1 MADKDTTTKDALVRA
16 IGELLLRDIA
26 TAGHDLDG
34 YALIASYTD
43 NGVRRVSGFGYRD
56 GEPPLA
62 ATPKTEVDAIAA
74 RLDELREATQV
85 ANEAPWTVCVIQ
97 LRRAGG
103 KLHAEFVYE
112 DAAQW
117 AITPATLDAVAKR
130 ARPR

>member
-1 MADKDTTTKDALVRA
+1 MADKGTTGKDALVRG

-56 GEPPLA
+56 GEPPLP

-74 RLDELREATQV
+74 RLDELREATRV
-85 ANEAPWTVCVIQ
+85 AGEDPWTACVIQ

-103 KLHAEFVYE
+103 RLHAEFVYE

-117 AITPATLDAVAKR
+117 TITPETLAEVAER